1 MDDNGGDGDGRHEDA
16 RAPIL
21 AGVDTSPVLKP
32 SEHILDLV
40 TAAVEQD
47 VMRDQ
52 HFQVGECGTEPVG
65 VATPVSG
72 QRFGLWK
79 GIDHERRTLMIA
91 HFPSLSSQPWPSQ
104 TACSF
109 EFRPSWSV
117 GYIGEQRH
125 LGRLG
130 VMRS

>member
-1 MDDNGGDGDGRHEDA
+1 MHEDA
-16 RAPIL
+16 RSPIL

-32 SEHILDLV
+32 SEHMLDLV

-72 QRFGLWK
+72 PRFGLWK

-91 HFPSLSSQPWPSQ
+91 PFPLAHQPPLAVANPVQLRFPTGLSRTTTRG
-104 TACSF
+104 TA
-109 EFRPSWSV
+109 PL
-117 GYIGEQRH
+117 GYTCESGKIGR
-125 LGRLG
+125 
-130 VMRS
+130 

>member
-1 MDDNGGDGDGRHEDA
+1 MRISYWRSDVCSSD
-16 RAPIL
+16 L
-21 AGVDTSPVLKP
+21 
-32 SEHILDLV
+32 LV

-91 HFPSLSSQPWPSQ
+91 HFPLAQQPTLAVANRVQLRVQ
-104 TACSF
+104 TVD
-109 EFRPSWSV
+109 RKSV
-117 GYIGEQRH
+117 
-125 LGRLG
+125 
-130 VMRS
+130 V